1 MSIRTKIQWCDSTC
15 NPTMG
20 CDGCELWD
28 NTTKKCY
35 AGVLHTRFGGA
46 TSGYAPTF
54 EEVTLFPGRMEQA
67 TKWRDLRGTERED
80 KPWLNGMPRLIFV
93 SDMSDALSKAVTFDY
108 LREEVIANVKSEL
121 GKRHQW
127 LWLTK
132 RPARMAKFSQWLA
145 KSDQLWPSNLWAGT
159 SVTSHQMTSRI
170 KPLLEIGNADTIRF
184 LSVEPQYGEIDL
196 QQWLPQ
202 LQWVI
207 QGGESGHDASAFD
220 VAWAMS
226 LISQCRKQGVPYF
239 LKQLGANVVCEG
251 QRLRFND
258 GHAGDWS
265 EWRSELRVRQ
275 MPAVQ
280 SDAVQSQTGSLEAIR
295 IDQPERAYT
304 KPASS
309 KGRIAAL
316 KAWETRRARQS
327 AAQKEK

>member
-1 MSIRTKIQWCDSTC
+1 
-15 NPTMG
+15 MG

-28 NTTKKCY
+28 NNTKKCY

-46 TSGYAPTF
+46 TPGYAPTF
-54 EEVTLFPGRMEQA
+54 EEVTLFPGRMELA
-67 TKWRDLRGTERED
+67 TKWRDLRGTDRED

-108 LREEVIANVKSEL
+108 LREEVITNVTSEL

-132 RPARMAKFSQWLA
+132 RPARMAKFSQWLTKA
-145 KSDQLWPSNLWAGT
+145 NQHWPSNLWAGT

-170 KPLLEIGNADTIRF
+170 KPLLEIGNADTIHF

-207 QGGESGHDASAFD
+207 QGGESGRDASAFD
-220 VAWAMS
+220 VSWAKS
-226 LISQCRKQGVPYF
+226 LISQCRTHSVPYF
-239 LKQLGANVVCEG
+239 LKQLGANVVRKD

-258 GHAGDWS
+258 GHAGDWN
-265 EWRSELRVRQ
+265 EWHDDLRVRQ
-275 MPAVQ
+275 MPAVP
-280 SDAVQSQTGSLEAIR
+280 SDALHSQTGSPDTIR
-295 IDQPERAYT
+295 IDEPERAKT
-304 KPASS
+304 KPASA
-309 KGRIAAL
+309 KGRMAAL